1 MVQVSSDYITT
12 DVGAFT
18 CFRCKTVNCILLLNS
33 ESKLCSSFLIEMEKN
48 ILLRLTVTYCLP
60 EAVNL
65 LQQRNHIWHGR

>member
-1 MVQVSSDYITT
+1 MFQVQD
-12 DVGAFT
+12 
-18 CFRCKTVNCILLLNS
+18 CKLYFIAHLNS